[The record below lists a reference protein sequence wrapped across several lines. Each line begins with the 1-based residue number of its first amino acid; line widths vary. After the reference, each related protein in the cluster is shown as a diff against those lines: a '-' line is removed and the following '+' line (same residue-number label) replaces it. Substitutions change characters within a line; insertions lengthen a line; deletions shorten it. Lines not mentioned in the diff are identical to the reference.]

1 MIDRRSASGKCWL
14 KKPRR
19 GPGKRAQGFTLL
31 ELVVVIIIISTLAAV
46 LMDRVL
52 FYQEAA
58 ERAAMEQMAGILR
71 SALQFQVADR
81 LLKGK
86 TRELPLLVQDNP
98 MDWLAEQPGN
108 YVGVR
113 FNPKPGEVPKGDWYF
128 DLKDKQL
135 VYIVARG
142 SHFMPNQAGRKEV
155 RYKVRLVYSRDAQVN
170 PSGVDEKEING
181 VILALAEPYQWF

>member
-19 GPGKRAQGFTLL
+19 APGKRAQGFTLL

-86 TRELPLLVQDNP
+86 TRELPLLV
-98 MDWLAEQPGN
+98 
-108 YVGVR
+108 
-113 FNPKPGEVPKGDWYF
+113 
-128 DLKDKQL
+128 
-135 VYIVARG
+135 
-142 SHFMPNQAGRKEV
+142 
-155 RYKVRLVYSRDAQVN
+155 
-170 PSGVDEKEING
+170 
-181 VILALAEPYQWF
+181 

>member
-1 MIDRRSASGKCWL
+1 MIDSRSASAKFWL
-14 KKPRR
+14 KDSRR
-19 GPGKRAQGFTLL
+19 APGKRAQGFTLF

-58 ERAAMEQMAGILR
+58 ERAAMEQMAGTLR
-71 SALQFQVADR
+71 SALHLQIADR

-86 TRELPLLVQDNP
+86 TRELPLLAEDNP
-98 MDWLAEQPGN
+98 MDWLAEQPAN
-108 YVGVR
+108 FAGVR
-113 FNPKPGEVPKGDWYF
+113 FNPKPGEVAKGDWYF

-142 SHFMPNQAGRKEV
+142 SHFTPNPAGRKEV